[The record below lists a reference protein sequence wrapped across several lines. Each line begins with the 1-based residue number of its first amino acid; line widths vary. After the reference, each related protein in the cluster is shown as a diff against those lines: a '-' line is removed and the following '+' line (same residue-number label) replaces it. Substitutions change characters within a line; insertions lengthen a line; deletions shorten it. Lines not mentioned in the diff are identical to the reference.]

1 MWRGSQGQGAD
12 GWGEEEGKEGFRP
25 SQDHLFDLVFEVG
38 VLVQS
43 SDFFFFFFFCLFA
56 IS

>member
-38 VLVQS
+38 AQ
-43 SDFFFFFFFCLFA
+43 D
-56 IS
+56 